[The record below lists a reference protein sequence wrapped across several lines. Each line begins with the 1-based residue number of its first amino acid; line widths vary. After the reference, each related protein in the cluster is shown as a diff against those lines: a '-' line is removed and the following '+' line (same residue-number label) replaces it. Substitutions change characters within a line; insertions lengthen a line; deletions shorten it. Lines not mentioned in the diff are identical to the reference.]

1 MKKYKLYMFTLV
13 CALLF
18 LCGCSDHG
26 LKPTGEYAHIID
38 LQLINNTVYWLERT
52 DGTFELF
59 CRDTSEKTVV
69 TSFPDVTGI
78 TFCKELGC
86 YLYIANGVLS
96 AYYPSSDVTTKVC
109 DLQANAVLCATED
122 YVLVS
127 TESGDLRVEI
137 ENGGKQAVDNMP
149 SIDAKILDVYGNVIV
164 FWDEKQDSVFQYDC
178 DSDSI
183 SVIYSR
189 ERNPAVVMVA
199 GMFHNDS
206 FYYAESRGGLRK
218 IFIEDGNIT
227 DTLVST
233 KSVIALARA
242 GSEIVVATKENSD
255 IVFYSCSNND
265 ELTRLAEW
273 NEADYIVNGSCLLS
287 ASTNKIACTVT
298 SEQEIFEFSS
308 VIFNAAK
315 D

>member
-1 MKKYKLYMFTLV
+1 MSLDQKIFHRKKIMTLAIL
-13 CALLF
+13 CAMVLLF
-18 LCGCSDHG
+18 LFGRLVYLMIWRADYYSA
-26 LKPTGEYAHIID
+26 LAT
-38 LQLINNTVYWLERT
+38 QLHERERSIKAARGRIL
-52 DGTFELF
+52 DRNGVVLA
-59 CRDTSEKTVV
+59 DNKTVC
-69 TSFPDVTGI
+69 T
-78 TFCKELGC
+78 
-86 YLYIANGVLS
+86 
-96 AYYPSSDVTTKVC
+96 
-109 DLQANAVLCATED
+109 
-122 YVLVS
+122 
-127 TESGDLRVEI
+127 
-137 ENGGKQAVDNMP
+137 
-149 SIDAKILDVYGNVIV
+149 
-164 FWDEKQDSVFQYDC
+164 
-178 DSDSI
+178 I

-206 FYYAESRGGLRK
+206 FYYADSRGGLRK